1 MSELEQYLIERIHR
15 EGPIPFD
22 AYVEAALYGDGGFF
36 ASGHGAG
43 RAGADFVTSPEVGQL
58 FGALVARHVDR
69 VWDALGRP
77 DPFVVIEAGAGRGR
91 LAADV
96 LTAAPQCAPALRY
109 VLVERSDTLRAAQR
123 ELLTVEPNDSAFGPG
138 ELEDGETLP
147 VPVAGTGPI
156 VTALDDLPAAHVEGL
171 VLANE
176 LFDNLPFR
184 MVERT
189 AAGWSEVRVD
199 HDGTGFVE
207 MLLAASPPLAAE
219 ADLVASGA
227 VPVGARLPVPTAARE
242 WLDRVAALLRR
253 GRVLLI
259 DYAASGAELAERGQD
274 GWLRTYR
281 THERGGAP
289 LDAPGTCDLTADIPV
304 EYVVHAAARAG
315 LRLVADDDQATWL
328 RSLGLDQLVADARDA
343 WDARAH
349 IGDLEALR
357 HRSRVSEASA
367 LADPS
372 GLGAHRVL
380 DFTT

>member
-1 MSELEQYLIERIHR
+1 
-15 EGPIPFD
+15 
-22 AYVEAALYGDGGFF
+22 
-36 ASGHGAG
+36 
-43 RAGADFVTSPEVGQL
+43 
-58 FGALVARHVDR
+58 
-69 VWDALGRP
+69 
-77 DPFVVIEAGAGRGR
+77 
-91 LAADV
+91 
-96 LTAAPQCAPALRY
+96 
-109 VLVERSDTLRAAQR
+109 
-123 ELLTVEPNDSAFGPG
+123 
-138 ELEDGETLP
+138 
-147 VPVAGTGPI
+147 
-156 VTALDDLPAAHVEGL
+156 
-171 VLANE
+171 
-176 LFDNLPFR
+176 
-184 MVERT
+184 
-189 AAGWSEVRVD
+189 
-199 HDGTGFVE
+199 
-207 MLLAASPPLAAE
+207 
-219 ADLVASGA
+219 
-227 VPVGARLPVPTAARE
+227 VPTAARE

-289 LDAPGTCDLTADIPV
+289 LDAPGSCDLTADIPV